1 MWNFKIWPLT
11 VLTGDRICGF
21 FYKKMYGRFA
31 GQKKKSSRNDKVTV
45 LPRWPYNVGRGYT
58 VCRRPLISFSPGRV
72 LLGILHGRVPLGA
85 PNSDPI
91 SDKKKCHYSHPFSDL
106 ASKK

>member
-1 MWNFKIWPLT
+1 MWDFKIWPLT

-31 GQKKKSSRNDKVTV
+31 GQKKKSSRNAEVA
-45 LPRWPYNVGRGYT
+45 VGRGYT
-58 VCRRPLISFSPGRV
+58 VCRRPLIGFSPGRV
-72 LLGILHGRVPLGA
+72 LLGILHERVPLGA

-106 ASKK
+106 ASEK

>member
-31 GQKKKSSRNDKVTV
+31 GQKKKSSRNDKVA
-45 LPRWPYNVGRGYT
+45 VGRGYT

-85 PNSDPI
+85 LNSDPI

>member
-1 MWNFKIWPLT
+1 MWDFKIWPLT

-31 GQKKKSSRNDKVTV
+31 GQKKKSSRNDKVTYC
-45 LPRWPYNVGRGYT
+45 RGGRRARLHRMSTAPFG
-58 VCRRPLISFSPGRV
+58 FSPGRV
-72 LLGILHGRVPLGA
+72 LLGILHERVPLGA

-106 ASKK
+106 ASEK

>member
-58 VCRRPLISFSPGRV
+58 VCRRPLIGFSPGRV

-91 SDKKKCHYSHPFSDL
+91 SDK
-106 ASKK
+106 